1 MDDAAQLLAML
12 SHAYGAQSVSVNI
25 PSPVAKNVTLARV
38 STAHRSTFE
47 HLLTATRNVGHEL
60 VSVLASKVALER
72 VLDQLP
78 FGLLLIT
85 TDLKVLSAN
94 RFARGLL
101 EVACGLTVVKRRL
114 ACMDGRSHQKLEHGI
129 QRLLNKS
136 PGVARTT
143 AIRVARGN
151 DQPDLQ
157 LSIANCGTLHPVPA
171 APDIPAFCIWVFDP
185 GAHRALDGEMLRELH
200 GLTVSEAAVTAALFR
215 GLSIDEV
222 ATELGVTANTV
233 KTHLKH
239 IFQKCEVRSQ
249 AELLQMLALGP
260 R

>member
-12 SHAYGAQSVSVNI
+12 SHAYGAQSASVNI
-25 PSPVAKNVTLARV
+25 LSPVTKNASLVRV
-38 STAHRSTFE
+38 STSQRSTFE

-60 VSVLASKVALER
+60 VSLLASKVALER

-78 FGLLLIT
+78 FGLILISA
-85 TDLKVLSAN
+85 DLKVLTAN

-101 EVACGLTVVKRRL
+101 EVACGLTIVKRRL

-129 QRLLNKS
+129 QRLLSKS
-136 PGVARTT
+136 PGVACTT
-143 AIRVARGN
+143 AIRVARSN

-157 LSIANCGTLHPVPA
+157 LNIASCGTLHP
-171 APDIPAFCIWVFDP
+171 APSVVDIPAYCIWVFDP
-185 GAHRALDGEMLRELH
+185 SAYRKIDGELLREIH
-200 GLTVSEAAVTAALFR
+200 GLTVSETAVACALFR

-222 ATELGVTANTV
+222 AVELGVTANTV